1 MKEATRESYGKTL
14 LEIGEDKNV
23 VVLDADVSSSTKT
36 NMFAEKYPERF
47 FNNGISEADMV
58 SQAAGFASEGKIVF
72 ASSFAAFLVGR
83 AYDQIRCSIAYSNM
97 NVKLVATHSGLN
109 VGEDGATHQML
120 EDIALVRV
128 LPNMEVYTASTSN
141 ICKEIVRKIY
151 EKEGPCY
158 LRLYRGKAEEL
169 YDNLEENEILSAIE
183 TGMIGKGIKD
193 KKLEE
198 HKIIL
203 ITMGDMTEHVYNVQK
218 RLEEEGIYALVIDVF
233 KLKPFNEL
241 YLINI
246 LKNIGNSNIPIIT
259 IEDHSIYGGLN
270 SIICETLSKHLPRKV
285 YSMGMKEFGKSGNQ
299 EDVLKYFKLDEEN
312 IYKYCKK
319 VSLNS
324 KI

>member
-14 LEIGEDKNV
+14 LEIGKDENV

-47 FNNGISEADMV
+47 FNTGISEADMV
-58 SQAAGFASEGKIVF
+58 SQAAGLASEGKIVF
-72 ASSFAAFLVGR
+72 ASSFAAFLAGR

-120 EDIALVRV
+120 EDISLMRA
-128 LPNMEVYTASTSN
+128 LPNMEVYTASSAK
-141 ICKEIVRKIY
+141 ICKWIISKVY
-151 EKEGPCY
+151 EKQGPCY
-158 LRLYRGKAEEL
+158 VRLYRGKTEEL
-169 YDNLEENEILSAIE
+169 YDNLDDTSIIDTIE

-198 HKIIL
+198 HSMIL
-203 ITMGDMTEHVYNVQK
+203 ITMGDMSEHVYNVQK
-218 RLEEEGIYALVIDVF
+218 RLEEEGIYTLVIDVF

-246 LKNIGNSNIPIIT
+246 LKNIVSNNVPIIT

-270 SIICETLSKHLPRKV
+270 SIICETLSRHLPRKV
-285 YSMGMKEFGKSGNQ
+285 YSMGMKEFGKSGSAD
-299 EDVLKYFKLDEEN
+299 DVLRYFKLDEDS

-319 VSLNS
+319 LII
-324 KI
+324 KR